1 MTTSCRRRSR
11 PGDEQGFSLVE
22 GLVVLLI
29 MGVLMMLALPGF
41 IGTRGTA
48 SDVEARAAIHTAHV
62 TLEGIYSDRQ
72 TYDVDAAT
80 LRRAEPA
87 IGEAHNLRVRGDQR
101 TYRISVDSRSQD
113 GGGTFTQ
120 ELRADGRIVRTCA
133 NPGNGLCRAGADAAG
148 NWW

>member
-1 MTTSCRRRSR
+1 VTASCRRRSR

-29 MGVLMMLALPGF
+29 MGVLLILALPGF
-41 IGTRGTA
+41 LGARGTA
-48 SDVEARAAIHTAHV
+48 SDVEARAAIRTAHI
-62 TLEGIYSDRQ
+62 TLEGFYSDRQ
-72 TYDVDAAT
+72 TYAFDAAA

-87 IGEAHNLRVRGDQR
+87 NGEALNLRVRGDAS
-101 TYRISVDSRSQD
+101 TYRISVDSRGKD

-120 ELRADGRIVRTCA
+120 ELRADGRVVRTCE
-133 NPGNGLCRAGADAAG
+133 NHGRGLCKASADAAG

>member
-1 MTTSCRRRSR
+1 VTASCRRRSR
-11 PGDEQGFSLVE
+11 HEDEQGFSLVE

-41 IGTRGTA
+41 IGTRGMV
-48 SDVEARAAIHTAHV
+48 SDAEARAAIRTAHI

-72 TYDVDAAT
+72 SYDVDAAT

-87 IGEAHNLRVRGDQR
+87 IGEALNLRVRGDQR
-101 TYRISVDSRSQD
+101 TYRISVDSRGQD

-120 ELRADGRIVRTCA
+120 ELRADGRVVRTCA
-133 NPGNGLCRAGADAAG
+133 NPGKGLCRSGADTAG